1 LPRPL
6 IAILGLVQPHSCDLD
21 TATSGDGSKPCSTS
35 QRRDRRHGHRLDLDV
50 GAPLIRV
57 DLQEHVLD
65 AQGRA
70 LAMGDDQLGFPTA
83 AIIAG

>member
-1 LPRPL
+1 
-6 IAILGLVQPHSCDLD
+6 VLD
-21 TATSGDGSKPCSTS
+21 QSESASAPW
-35 QRRDRRHGHRLDLDV
+35 HRLDLAV
-50 GAPLIRV
+50 GAPPIRV